1 MLNQNISH
9 GYSIKSRN
17 FKTCCCLICG
27 HLCSPESRRSA
38 SAKRVALRRRWR
50 RAPVRRRRRCAVQAS
65 RARAAASEAS
75 WRRCWCLWRSSGLAL
90 LLADM
95 LASPSRCRTCSS
107 AAQRAIDTRCHS
119 ALAPTRPLLSLTY
132 SHPLPPSATAHRPRP
147 QRALISAHTHDD
159 DEWKSGPAFLLPPR
173 LLATASR

>member
-1 MLNQNISH
+1 V
-9 GYSIKSRN
+9 
-17 FKTCCCLICG
+17 
-27 HLCSPESRRSA
+27 

-107 AAQRAIDTRCHS
+107 RAAQSIRGATLPSRPP
-119 ALAPTRPLLSLTY
+119 APSSLSP
-132 SHPLPPSATAHRPRP
+132 SHPLPPSAAAETI
-147 QRALISAHTHDD
+147 RARVNNTHAAVAD
-159 DEWKSGPAFLLPPR
+159 DEWKSGPAFFLPPR
-173 LLATASR
+173 LPLAVTHTCKSGEG